1 MLKLRDISLKKR
13 ILMTNFLMIAL
24 PVGFL
29 LVLGGLLFAG
39 LKTTGTIREA
49 ELALLWQD
57 KREAL
62 SIQLAVSSLKAKAD
76 RGKKVSEMEADC
88 RALERWGIDS
98 LIAKNGEIVYASPG
112 ADPQELLQDV
122 QILAGG
128 SRSFL
133 RWDERGLALLYRAE
147 KTRTVVIARGL
158 IPFHARAPKEEDP
171 LHDVWE
177 ILAYIFLAAMA
188 IVITALGRYLARL
201 LSEQILSPLEK
212 LKTAAE
218 EIRRGNLDASPAID
232 SADEIGAVGRSF
244 DFMRQ
249 ALKEEKARREKYDEN
264 RKELIAGISH
274 DLATPLT
281 AIKGYAS
288 GILDGIAKSPEKER
302 RYIEQIHESACLME
316 NMVENLFLF
325 SKLDLKKIPFHLESV
340 ALADYLAD
348 FARDRSDLFAVRG
361 LALSFSSDGRPCR
374 AAIDRTQFPRVL
386 ENFLENS
393 IKYRRENVPAALH
406 IHVEE
411 ARETVHLSFT
421 DNGQGVPEEALGKLF
436 DTFYRTDR
444 ARTDTSKG
452 SGLGLAI
459 AREIICACHGT
470 IHAEANP
477 AGGLILKITL
487 PRQKETT
494 EERRGDA

>member
-13 ILMTNFLMIAL
+13 ILLTNFLMIAL

-62 SIQLAVSSLKAKAD
+62 SIQLAISSLKAKAD

-232 SADEIGAVGRSF
+232 ALLRGESRHCLQQG
-244 DFMRQ
+244 Q
-249 ALKEEKARREKYDEN
+249 ALRPHLGHGRPRRHSNRHGSHQPHPRKDRAEPRHARLYRN
-264 RKELIAGISH
+264 RLGRR
-274 DLATPLT
+274 LPLPQRR
-281 AIKGYAS
+281 AQG
-288 GILDGIAKSPEKER
+288 LKSYGSLSIVDSCCVCR
-302 RYIEQIHESACLME
+302 LTDRYIFVI
-316 NMVENLFLF
+316 VYI
-325 SKLDLKKIPFHLESV
+325 KRYK
-340 ALADYLAD
+340 
-348 FARDRSDLFAVRG
+348 
-361 LALSFSSDGRPCR
+361 
-374 AAIDRTQFPRVL
+374 
-386 ENFLENS
+386 
-393 IKYRRENVPAALH
+393 IKYIYPKK
-406 IHVEE
+406 
-411 ARETVHLSFT
+411 
-421 DNGQGVPEEALGKLF
+421 G
-436 DTFYRTDR
+436 RT
-444 ARTDTSKG
+444 
-452 SGLGLAI
+452 L
-459 AREIICACHGT
+459 
-470 IHAEANP
+470 
-477 AGGLILKITL
+477 
-487 PRQKETT
+487 
-494 EERRGDA
+494 

>member
-13 ILMTNFLMIAL
+13 ILLTNFLMIAL

-39 LKTTGTIREA
+39 LKTTGTIRDA

-62 SIQLAVSSLKAKAD
+62 SIQFAVSSLKAKAD

-112 ADPQELLQDV
+112 TNPQELLQDV
-122 QILAGG
+122 QILADG

-147 KTRTVVIARGL
+147 KTRTVVIARGR

-249 ALKEEKARREKYDEN
+249 SLKEEKARREKYDEN

-325 SKLDLKKIPFHLESV
+325 
-340 ALADYLAD
+340 
-348 FARDRSDLFAVRG
+348 
-361 LALSFSSDGRPCR
+361 
-374 AAIDRTQFPRVL
+374 
-386 ENFLENS
+386 
-393 IKYRRENVPAALH
+393 
-406 IHVEE
+406 
-411 ARETVHLSFT
+411 
-421 DNGQGVPEEALGKLF
+421 
-436 DTFYRTDR
+436 
-444 ARTDTSKG
+444 
-452 SGLGLAI
+452 
-459 AREIICACHGT
+459 
-470 IHAEANP
+470 
-477 AGGLILKITL
+477 
-487 PRQKETT
+487 
-494 EERRGDA
+494 

>member
-13 ILMTNFLMIAL
+13 ILLTNFLMIAL

-39 LKTTGTIREA
+39 LKTTGTIRDA

-62 SIQLAVSSLKAKAD
+62 SIQFAISSLKAKAD

-98 LIAKNGEIVYASPG
+98 LIAKNGEVVYASPG

-122 QILAGG
+122 QILANG

-158 IPFHARAPKEEDP
+158 TPFHARAPKEEDP

-218 EIRRGNLDASPAID
+218 EIRRGNLDASPTID

-249 ALKEEKARREKYDEN
+249 SLKEEKARREKYDEN

-348 FARDRSDLFAVRG
+348 FVRDRSDLFAVRG

-393 IKYRRENVPAALH
+393 IKYRREDVPAALH
-406 IHVEE
+406 IHIEE
-411 ARETVHLSFT
+411 AGETVRLSFT

-459 AREIICACHGT
+459 AREIVCACHGT

-477 AGGLILKITL
+477 VGGLILKITL
-487 PRQKETT
+487 PRQEDTT

>member
-13 ILMTNFLMIAL
+13 ILLTNFLMIAL

-39 LKTTGTIREA
+39 LKTTGTIRDA
-49 ELALLWQD
+49 ELVLLWQD

-76 RGKKVSEMEADC
+76 RGKKATDMEADC
-88 RALERWGIDS
+88 RALARWGIDS
-98 LIAKNGEIVYASPG
+98 LIAKNGETVYASPG
-112 ADPQELLQDV
+112 ADPQELLASV
-122 QILAGG
+122 QAVSGG
-128 SRSFL
+128 SPSFL
-133 RWDERGLALLYRAE
+133 RWDEDGLALLYRAE

-244 DFMRQ
+244 NFMRQ

-288 GILDGIAKSPEKER
+288 GILDGIA
-302 RYIEQIHESACLME
+302 
-316 NMVENLFLF
+316 F
-325 SKLDLKKIPFHLESV
+325 SKD
-340 ALADYLAD
+340 
-348 FARDRSDLFAVRG
+348 
-361 LALSFSSDGRPCR
+361 
-374 AAIDRTQFPRVL
+374 
-386 ENFLENS
+386 
-393 IKYRRENVPAALH
+393 
-406 IHVEE
+406 
-411 ARETVHLSFT
+411 
-421 DNGQGVPEEALGKLF
+421 KLF
-436 DTFYRTDR
+436 DRIWGMD
-444 ARTDTSKG
+444 ALGDT
-452 SGLGLAI
+452 ATVMVHI
-459 AREIICACHGT
+459 NRIREKI
-470 IHAEANP
+470 EPNP
-477 AGGLILKITL
+477 ATPIYI
-487 PRQKETT
+487 ETVWGVGY
-494 EERRGDA
+494 RFRNDAGHKG

>member
-13 ILMTNFLMIAL
+13 ILLTNFLMIAL

-39 LKTTGTIREA
+39 LKTTGTIRDA

-88 RALERWGIDS
+88 RALERQGIES
-98 LIAKNGEIVYASPG
+98 LIAKNGEIVYASPS

-122 QILAGG
+122 QILANG

-147 KTRTVVIARGL
+147 KTRTVVIARGR

-212 LKTAAE
+212 LKTTAAATLTPPPPS
-218 EIRRGNLDASPAID
+218 IQRTRSARSAAPSTSCGRRSK
-232 SADEIGAVGRSF
+232 R
-244 DFMRQ
+244 
-249 ALKEEKARREKYDEN
+249 KRRD
-264 RKELIAGISH
+264 
-274 DLATPLT
+274 
-281 AIKGYAS
+281 
-288 GILDGIAKSPEKER
+288 AKSMTRTARNSSRASRTISR
-302 RYIEQIHESACLME
+302 R
-316 NMVENLFLF
+316 
-325 SKLDLKKIPFHLESV
+325 P
-340 ALADYLAD
+340 
-348 FARDRSDLFAVRG
+348 
-361 LALSFSSDGRPCR
+361 
-374 AAIDRTQFPRVL
+374 
-386 ENFLENS
+386 
-393 IKYRRENVPAALH
+393 
-406 IHVEE
+406 
-411 ARETVHLSFT
+411 
-421 DNGQGVPEEALGKLF
+421 
-436 DTFYRTDR
+436 
-444 ARTDTSKG
+444 
-452 SGLGLAI
+452 
-459 AREIICACHGT
+459 
-470 IHAEANP
+470 
-477 AGGLILKITL
+477 
-487 PRQKETT
+487 
-494 EERRGDA
+494 

>member
-13 ILMTNFLMIAL
+13 ILLTNFLMIAL

-62 SIQLAVSSLKAKAD
+62 SIQLAISSLKAKAD

-147 KTRTVVIARGL
+147 KTRTVIIARGL

-249 ALKEEKARREKYDEN
+249 SLKEEKARREKYDEN

-288 GILDGIAKSPEKER
+288 GILDGIA
-302 RYIEQIHESACLME
+302 
-316 NMVENLFLF
+316 F
-325 SKLDLKKIPFHLESV
+325 SKD
-340 ALADYLAD
+340 
-348 FARDRSDLFAVRG
+348 
-361 LALSFSSDGRPCR
+361 
-374 AAIDRTQFPRVL
+374 
-386 ENFLENS
+386 
-393 IKYRRENVPAALH
+393 
-406 IHVEE
+406 
-411 ARETVHLSFT
+411 
-421 DNGQGVPEEALGKLF
+421 KLF
-436 DTFYRTDR
+436 DRIWGMD
-444 ARTDTSKG
+444 ALGDT
-452 SGLGLAI
+452 ATVMVHI
-459 AREIICACHGT
+459 NRIREKI
-470 IHAEANP
+470 EPNP
-477 AGGLILKITL
+477 ATPIYI
-487 PRQKETT
+487 ETVWGVGY
-494 EERRGDA
+494 RFRNDAGHKG

>member
-1 MLKLRDISLKKR
+1 M
-13 ILMTNFLMIAL
+13 
-24 PVGFL
+24 
-29 LVLGGLLFAG
+29 AG
-39 LKTTGTIREA
+39 A
-49 ELALLWQD
+49 AAA
-57 KREAL
+57 AL
-62 SIQLAVSSLKAKAD
+62 SPTAD
-76 RGKKVSEMEADC
+76 
-88 RALERWGIDS
+88 
-98 LIAKNGEIVYASPG
+98 
-112 ADPQELLQDV
+112 
-122 QILAGG
+122 
-128 SRSFL
+128 
-133 RWDERGLALLYRAE
+133 GLAAAAAATAACGLFPLQAAAVV
-147 KTRTVVIARGL
+147 KDAGTAATFVVVIARGR

-177 ILAYIFLAAMA
+177 ILAYIFL
-188 IVITALGRYLARL
+188 
-201 LSEQILSPLEK
+201 
-212 LKTAAE
+212 
-218 EIRRGNLDASPAID
+218 
-232 SADEIGAVGRSF
+232 
-244 DFMRQ
+244 
-249 ALKEEKARREKYDEN
+249 
-264 RKELIAGISH
+264 AGISH

-302 RYIEQIHESACLME
+302 LYIEQIHESACLME

-325 SKLDLKKIPFHLESV
+325 SKLDLKKIPFHLEEV

-361 LALSFSSDGRPCR
+361 LTLSCSSDGRPCR

-393 IKYRRENVPAALH
+393 IKYRREDVPAALH

-411 ARETVHLSFT
+411 AEETVRLSFT
-421 DNGQGVPEEALGKLF
+421 DNGQGVPEEALVKLF

-459 AREIICACHGT
+459 AREIVCACHGT

-477 AGGLILKITL
+477 AGGLILKIIL